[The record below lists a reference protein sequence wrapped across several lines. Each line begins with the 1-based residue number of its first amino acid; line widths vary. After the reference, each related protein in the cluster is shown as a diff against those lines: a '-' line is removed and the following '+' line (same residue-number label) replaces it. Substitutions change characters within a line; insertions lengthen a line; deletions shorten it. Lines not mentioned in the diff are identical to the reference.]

1 MIIIESS
8 DLDKFNVV
16 YDFKNNNDFYK
27 YKTEIYIH
35 DGTYVVFATNVIDN
49 DKNFIAVSID
59 GEKMGKSRR
68 IFTLF

>member
-27 YKTEIYIH
+27 YKTEYIYMM
-35 DGTYVVFATNVIDN
+35 
-49 DKNFIAVSID
+49 
-59 GEKMGKSRR
+59 ELM
-68 IFTLF
+68 LFLLLML